1 MIPPVYTGV
10 SGSVP
15 VQAVLGNPVRMY
27 GFGEA
32 PQNPAKPYAVW
43 QTPFALPENYLGR
56 VPDIDQHSV
65 QVDVYASTSAS
76 AISAATA
83 LRNVYETSAH
93 MTSFRLWPKETDTN
107 LFRVTL
113 EIDFWTTR

>member
-1 MIPPVYTGV
+1 MTPPVYTGV
-10 SGSVP
+10 TASAP
-15 VQAVLGNPVRMY
+15 VQAQLGNPVRLY

-32 PQNPAKPYAVW
+32 PQNVAKPYAVW

-76 AISAATA
+76 AIAAATA
-83 LRNVYETSAH
+83 LRNVYEVTAH
-93 MTSFRLWPKETDTN
+93 MTSFRLWPKEADTN

-113 EIDFWTTR
+113 EIDFWTKR

>member
-10 SGSVP
+10 SASVP
-15 VQAVLGNPVRMY
+15 VQAVLGNPVRLY

-32 PQNPAKPYAVW
+32 PQNVTKPYAVW

-56 VPDIDQHSV
+56 VPDIDQHST
-65 QVDVYASTSAS
+65 QVDVYGATSAS
-76 AISAATA
+76 VIAAATA
-83 LRNVYETSAH
+83 LRNVYEVTAH

-107 LFRVTL
+107 LYRVTL
-113 EIDFWTTR
+113 EIDFWTKR